1 MRLSDE
7 PRLVGVLVGLTL
19 GIASWIGNAS
29 RTDLGLISA
38 FPDFVT
44 PAAIPLA
51 LYFYVRARLRA
62 SSPAGLRAIRRGG
75 WSVVNTAAVVLA
87 LFLASVAGF
96 WFNQWDPATIT
107 ALVLGALVVTIVV
120 GYISVELWARLMLS
134 ASQRDQ
140 RGDRRPR
147 GE

>member
-1 MRLSDE
+1 M
-7 PRLVGVLVGLTL
+7 
-19 GIASWIGNAS
+19 
-29 RTDLGLISA
+29 
-38 FPDFVT
+38 
-44 PAAIPLA
+44 
-51 LYFYVRARLRA
+51 
-62 SSPAGLRAIRRGG
+62 
-75 WSVVNTAAVVLA
+75 VNTAAVVLA